1 MGRPVL
7 LVLALFALAVC
18 RSQTMSVTPS
28 TISGVELI
36 GPQSPEYGTEV
47 DQIFGAIRSE
57 YLNAWLPYGVALHN
71 GTSQKIVAL
80 AVRWDATN
88 TKGQTNRAG
97 TIQMEAFSDP
107 AHQMPPGKVG
117 VALPSLTFFMEGS
130 KLPRQSQL
138 TPPPGYVPSG
148 NGNLPHFQSAQSVK
162 AMLDGVVFASGQFVG
177 PNTTQAYEG
186 YLADTT
192 VPPQVASKV
201 LEMKAAGVPIADVV
215 AWLETTAANP
225 HGGTKAAN
233 VTARAARSLLSQYKR
248 KGESSLCQVAQSQ
261 SQPVIHLYR

>member
-1 MGRPVL
+1 M
-7 LVLALFALAVC
+7 
-18 RSQTMSVTPS
+18 
-28 TISGVELI
+28 
-36 GPQSPEYGTEV
+36 GPQSPEYATQV

-57 YLNAWLPYGVALHN
+57 YLNAWLPFGVVLHN
-71 GTSQKIVAL
+71 GTSQKIVAV
-80 AVRWDATN
+80 AMRWDATN
-88 TKGQTNRAG
+88 AKGQANRAG
-97 TIQMEAFSDP
+97 MQLEAFSDP
-107 AHQMPPGKVG
+107 AHQLPPGKIG
-117 VALPSLTFFMEGS
+117 VTLPSMVLFMEGW
-130 KLPRQSQL
+130 KLPAQYQL
-138 TPPPGYVPSG
+138 TPPRGYAPNSDG
-148 NGNLPHFQSAQSVK
+148 ILPHYQSAQSVK

-225 HGGTKAAN
+225 HGGTKTAT
-233 VTARAARSLLSQYKR
+233 VTARTARSLLAQYKR

-261 SQPVIHLYR
+261 AQPVIHLYR

>member
-1 MGRPVL
+1 MTV
-7 LVLALFALAVC
+7 A
-18 RSQTMSVTPS
+18 PS

-36 GPQSPEYGTEV
+36 GPQSTEYATEV

-57 YLNAWLPYGVALHN
+57 SLNAWVPYGVVLHN
-71 GTSQKIVAL
+71 GTSQKIVAV
-80 AVRWDATN
+80 AVRWDTTN
-88 TKGQTNRAG
+88 AKGQTNRAS
-97 TIQMEAFSDP
+97 TIQQEAFSEP
-107 AHQMPPGKVG
+107 AHQMSPGKMG
-117 VALPSLTFFMEGS
+117 VALPSLTLFMEGS
-130 KLPRQSQL
+130 KLSPQS
-138 TPPPGYVPSG
+138 GK
-148 NGNLPHFQSAQSVK
+148 GNLPHFQSAQSVK

-177 PNTTQAYEG
+177 PNTTQAYES

-225 HGGTKAAN
+225 RGGTKAAA
-233 VTARAARSLLSQYKR
+233 VTARSARSLLAEYKR

-261 SQPVIHLYR
+261 AQPVIHLYR